1 MKTILSLCDYSGS
14 WSKPYKDAGYNVI
27 QVDLK
32 LGMDAILW
40 PSKPNKSKNGRF
52 PLQFND
58 VTDYNVYGILA
69 APVCTY
75 FSGSGAKHPR
85 SDSQIKEGLA
95 LVDACIRI
103 AWATKP
109 KFWVLENP
117 VGKLKKWIGAPRL
130 AFQPYEFGDPYSKK
144 TLLWGDF
151 NIPIK
156 KPVANTEGSKL
167 WAKYGG
173 KSDKT
178 KELRSI
184 TPVGFANAFFLANQ

>member
-1 MKTILSLCDYSGS
+1 
-14 WSKPYKDAGYNVI
+14 
-27 QVDLK
+27 
-32 LGMDAILW
+32 MDAILW
-40 PSKPNKSKNGRF
+40 PSKPSKKERF
-52 PLQFND
+52 PIAFND
-58 VTDYNVYGILA
+58 VSEYNIYGILA

-85 SDSQIKEGLA
+85 SDNQIKEGLA

-117 VGKLKKWIGAPRL
+117 VGKLRKWLGEPRFS
-130 AFQPYEFGDPYSKK
+130 FQPYEFGDPYSKK

-151 NIPIK
+151 NIPVK
-156 KPVANTEGSKL
+156 TPVPNTEGSKL

-178 KELRSI
+178 KEARSI
-184 TPVGFANAFFLANQ
+184 TPPGFAKAFFLANQ